1 MRSPDPGTG
10 AAPAGDLAAEVARAR
25 WYHGMTLPGGVV
37 TPGDYDL
44 EDTARRIPLPDS
56 LAGKRCLD
64 VGTRDGFWAFEMERR
79 GAAEVVGIDVE
90 DPGLLDFPLPRP
102 AIEGE
107 SRENLDRRNLAFA
120 VAHRALGS
128 RVERRLISVYD
139 ITPEEVGEFDFAF
152 IGTIL
157 LHLRNPVDA
166 LAAVRGVLRRD
177 GRLMSNDGISVP
189 LTLLRRGEPAAEV
202 VMQPGRPFW
211 YLPNLAGRR
220 RMVEAAGFQVECAG
234 GPYLMRYGA
243 GWQHPAARVTPR
255 QPGIML
261 QRLVLRRGA
270 PHSWVI
276 AHPHP
281 QAP

>member
-1 MRSPDPGTG
+1 VSTQV
-10 AAPAGDLAAEVARAR
+10 ADLAAEVARAR
-25 WYHGMTLPGGVV
+25 WYHGMELPGGIV

-44 EDTARRIPLPDS
+44 PDTARRIPLPSS

-90 DPGLLDFPLPRP
+90 DPELLDFPLPRRV
-102 AIEGE
+102 IEGE
-107 SRENLDRRNLAFA
+107 SKDNLDRRNFAFD

-128 RVERRLISVYD
+128 SVERRLISVYD
-139 ITPEEVGEFDFAF
+139 VTPEEIGRFDFAF

-166 LAAVRGVLRRD
+166 LAAVRGVLQPD
-177 GRLMSNDGISVP
+177 GRMMSNDGISVP

-202 VMQPGRPFW
+202 VMEPNRPFW
-211 YLPNLAGRR
+211 YLPNLAARR
-220 RMVEAAGFQVECAG
+220 RMIEAAGFDVESSG
-234 GPYLMRYGA
+234 KPYLMRYGA
-243 GWQHPAARVTPR
+243 GWQQPKAKVTPS
-255 QPGIML
+255 QPGMML

-276 AHPHP
+276 ARPRSLP
-281 QAP
+281 

>member
-1 MRSPDPGTG
+1 MNEGG
-10 AAPAGDLAAEVARAR
+10 APAANLAADVARAR
-25 WYHGMTLPGGVV
+25 WYHGMELPGGIV

-44 EDTARRIPLPDS
+44 PDTARRIPLPQS
-56 LAGKRCLD
+56 LTGKRCLD

-90 DPGLLDFPLPRP
+90 DPELLDFPIPRP

-128 RVERRLISVYD
+128 KVKRRLISVYD
-139 ITPEEVGEFDFAF
+139 VTPEEIGEFDFAF

-166 LAAVRGVLRRD
+166 LAAVRRVLRPG

-189 LTLLRRGEPAAEV
+189 LTILRRGEPAAEV
-202 VMQPGRPFW
+202 VMEPNRPFW
-211 YLPNLAGRR
+211 YLPNMAGRR
-220 RMVEAAGFQVECAG
+220 RMIEAAGFQVESSG
-234 GPYLMRYGA
+234 KPYLMRYGA
-243 GWQHPAARVTPR
+243 GWRHPEAQLTPR
-255 QPGIML
+255 QPGMMI

-276 AHPHP
+276 ARPHP
-281 QAP
+281 LA

>member
-1 MRSPDPGTG
+1 VRSPPDRRPGS
-10 AAPAGDLAAEVARAR
+10 APPADLAAEVAQAR
-25 WYHGMTLPGGVV
+25 WYHGMELPGGIV

-44 EDTARRIPLPDS
+44 PDTARRIPLPES

-90 DPGLLDFPLPRP
+90 DPELLDFPVPRP

-107 SRENLDRRNLAFA
+107 SKDNLDRRNLAFS

-128 RVERRLISVYD
+128 RVERRLISVYEL
-139 ITPEEVGEFDFAF
+139 TAEEVGEFDFAF

-166 LAAVRGVLRRD
+166 LAAVRRVLRPD

-189 LTLLRRGEPAAEV
+189 LTLLRWGEPAAEV
-202 VMQPGRPFW
+202 AMMPNRPFW
-211 YLPNLAGRR
+211 YLPNLAARR
-220 RMVEAAGFQVECAG
+220 RMVEAAGFQVESAG
-234 GPYLMRYGA
+234 RPYLMRYGE
-243 GWQHPAARVTPR
+243 GWRHPTARVTPR
-255 QPGIML
+255 QPGMML

-276 AHPHP
+276 ARPHP
-281 QAP
+281 EA

>member
-1 MRSPDPGTG
+1 VSTQV
-10 AAPAGDLAAEVARAR
+10 ADLAAEVASAR
-25 WYHGMTLPGGVV
+25 WYHGMELPGGIV

-44 EDTARRIPLPDS
+44 PDTARRIPLPAS

-90 DPGLLDFPLPRP
+90 DPALLDFPLPRRV
-102 AIEGE
+102 IEGE
-107 SRENLDRRNLAFA
+107 SKDNLDRRNLAFE

-128 RVERRLISVYD
+128 SVERRLISVYD
-139 ITPEEVGEFDFAF
+139 IDTDEIGQFDFAF

-166 LAAVRGVLRRD
+166 LAAVRGVLTPN
-177 GRLMSNDGISVP
+177 GRMMSNDGISVP
-189 LTLLRRGEPAAEV
+189 LSILRRGEPAAEV
-202 VMQPGRPFW
+202 VMERDRPFW
-211 YLPNLAGRR
+211 YLPNLAARR
-220 RMVEAAGFQVECAG
+220 RMIEAAGFEIESSG
-234 GPYLMRYGA
+234 KPYLMRYGA
-243 GWQHPAARVTPR
+243 GWQHPKAKVTPR
-255 QPGIML
+255 QPGMML

-276 AHPHP
+276 ARPSP
-281 QAP
+281 LA

>member
-1 MRSPDPGTG
+1 MS
-10 AAPAGDLAAEVARAR
+10 ADLAAEVASAR
-25 WYHGMTLPGGVV
+25 WYHGMELPGGIV

-44 EDTARRIPLPDS
+44 PDTARRIPLPRS

-79 GAAEVVGIDVE
+79 GAAEVVAIDVE
-90 DPGLLDFPLPRP
+90 DPELLDFPLPRP

-107 SRENLDRRNLAFA
+107 SRANLERRNLAFA
-120 VAHRALGS
+120 VAHRALAS

-139 ITPEEVGEFDFAF
+139 ITPAEVGEFDFAF

-166 LAAVRGVLRRD
+166 LAAVRGVLRR
-177 GRLMSNDGISVP
+177 GARMMSNDGISVP
-189 LTLLRRGEPAAEV
+189 LTILRRGEPAAEV
-202 VMQPGRPFW
+202 VMEPNRPFW
-211 YLPNLAGRR
+211 YLPNLAARR
-220 RMVEAAGFQVECAG
+220 RMIEAAGFQLEASG
-234 GPYLMRYGA
+234 GPYLMRYGS
-243 GWQHPAARVTPR
+243 GWRHPAARVTPR
-255 QPGIML
+255 QPGMML

-276 AHPHP
+276 ARPHP
-281 QAP
+281 LA

>member
-1 MRSPDPGTG
+1 MN
-10 AAPAGDLAAEVARAR
+10 AAPPADLAADVARAR
-25 WYHGMTLPGGVV
+25 WYHGMELPGGIV

-44 EDTARRIPLPDS
+44 PDTARRIPLPRS
-56 LAGKRCLD
+56 LAGRRCLD

-90 DPGLLDFPLPRP
+90 DPELLDFPLPRP
-102 AIEGE
+102 AIAPE

-128 RVERRLISVYD
+128 KVERRLISVYD
-139 ITPEEVGEFDFAF
+139 LAPEEVGTFDFAF

-166 LAAVRGVLRRD
+166 LAAVRRVLRPAA
-177 GRLMSNDGISVP
+177 RLMSNDGISVP
-189 LTLLRRGEPAAEV
+189 LTVLRWGEPAAEV
-202 VMQPGRPFW
+202 VMQPNRPFW
-211 YLPNLAGRR
+211 YLPNLAARR
-220 RMVEAAGFQVECAG
+220 RMIEAAGFEVESSG
-234 GPYLMRYGA
+234 RPYLMRYGA
-243 GWQHPAARVTPR
+243 GWQRPTARITPR
-255 QPGIML
+255 QPGMML

-276 AHPHP
+276 ARPR
-281 QAP
+281 ADA